1 MDIDTFLSKP
11 MEFTNLF
18 HFSGYLMGVYKGQQ
32 MAVDLSRDDYL
43 QKELFPLP
51 IEQYRPR
58 QTTLPPT
65 LKLRWATY
73 KEKYKI

>member
-11 MEFTNLF
+11 LEFTNVF
-18 HFSGYLMGVYKGQQ
+18 YFSGYLMGVYKGQQ
-32 MAVDLSRDDYL
+32 MAVDLSRQDFLDNP
-43 QKELFPLP
+43 LFPLP

-58 QTTLPPT
+58 QSALPTSLQP
-65 LKLRWATY
+65 RWAAY